1 MEELKRCPHEELTF
15 APYLWLRVRTLEAWL
30 NDRARQGWSLAA
42 MDGHDVLLVQ
52 DGAQA
57 RYRAV
62 LVRRQRGVNFDA
74 AAADLLARRRAEG
87 WSFLGACDGVHIFV
101 DREGQAADF
110 ADADTAPTA
119 RRLAAGRAVLAAL
132 PWLLLAAYFVIMRF
146 SADGYGLLSASPVLI
161 LPILLLCAAVAA
173 GAWLVRTQRALKAE
187 GKRDEAALFAAPRW
201 QRSLRLALCYIALLV
216 AVNVSALLPDLMPR
230 LLPDLWRGAPLTE
243 AEAPLRTEAVYG
255 VAGAFDSEA
264 ESGSFFVPRVSCY
277 DEEAEGASIF
287 GRVMDCR
294 WPWVAERV
302 LESQLGYASGYE
314 SAEVNGATLYL
325 WNDRD
330 GGSDLVC
337 LDGTRVLDLNLS
349 PAIDMETLCAA
360 LKTEGSQ

>member
-15 APYLWLRVRTLEAWL
+15 APYLWLRVRALEAWL

-42 MDGHDVLLVQ
+42 MDGHDALLVQ
-52 DGAQA
+52 DGARA

-87 WSFLGACDGVHIFV
+87 WSFVGACDGVHIFV

-119 RRLAAGRAVLAAL
+119 RRLAAGRAALAAL

-146 SADGYGLLSASPVLI
+146 SADGHGLLSGSPALI

-173 GAWLVRTQRALKAE
+173 GAWLVRARRALKAE
-187 GKRDEAALFAAPRW
+187 GKRGEAALFAAPRW
-201 QRSLRLALCYIALLV
+201 RRALLVALCYIALLV
-216 AVNVSALLPDLMPR
+216 VASVSPLLPD

-264 ESGSFFVPRVSCY
+264 ESGSFFVPRVSFY

-314 SAEVNGATLYL
+314 IAEVDGATLYL

>member
-15 APYLWLRVRTLEAWL
+15 ASCLWLRVRTLEAWL

-42 MDGHDVLLVQ
+42 MDRHDALLVQ
-52 DGAQA
+52 DGTRA

-110 ADADTAPTA
+110 ADTDTAPAA
-119 RRLAAGRAVLAAL
+119 RRKAAGRAALAAL

-146 SADGYGLLSASPVLI
+146 SADGHGLLSGSPTLI

-302 LESQLGYASGYE
+302 LESQLGYASGYAI
-314 SAEVNGATLYL
+314 AEVDGATLYL

>member
-15 APYLWLRVRTLEAWL
+15 APSLWLRVRALEAWL

-42 MDGHDVLLVQ
+42 MDGRDVLLVQ
-52 DGAQA
+52 DGARA

-62 LVRRQRGVNFDA
+62 LVRRQRGVDFDA

-101 DREGQAADF
+101 DREGRAADF
-110 ADADTAPTA
+110 EDVDTVPTA
-119 RRLAAGRAVLAAL
+119 RRLAAGRAALAAL

-146 SADGYGLLSASPVLI
+146 SADGHGLMSASPTLM

-173 GAWLVRTQRALKAE
+173 GAWLVRARRALKAD
-187 GKRDEAALFAAPRW
+187 GTSGEAALFAAPRW
-201 QRSLRLALCYIALLV
+201 QRSLCVALCYIVLLAV
-216 AVNVSALLPDLMPR
+216 ASVGALLPDLMPK

-255 VAGAFDSEA
+255 VAGAFVSEA
-264 ESGSFFVPRVSCY
+264 ESGSFFVPRVSYY
-277 DEEAEGASIF
+277 DEETEGASIF

-302 LESQLGYASGYE
+302 LGSQLKYTSGYE
-314 SAEVNGATLYL
+314 SVEVDGASFYL
-325 WNDRD
+325 WDGLD
-330 GGSDLVC
+330 GGSNLVC
-337 LDGTRVLDLNLS
+337 RDGTRVSDLDLS

-360 LKTEGSQ
+360 LDARAE